1 MDVVNETILPDGS
14 WFGPKPGTNRWENP
28 WLTMG
33 LDENGFPKYI
43 VKAFEISTKYA
54 PNVKLVYNQNAGMQ
68 KPMWDRLKETI
79 LYQFNLMELK
89 MKKMNLI
96 FFIFLEI
103 ISKLYLIVSLK
114 KLKMI

>member
-1 MDVVNETILPDGS
+1 
-14 WFGPKPGTNRWENP
+14 
-28 WLTMG
+28 MG

-79 LYQFNLMELK
+79 LYLRSKAVLDYFWYSI
-89 MKKMNLI
+89 KKY
-96 FFIFLEI
+96 FQSPQRFH
-103 ISKLYLIVSLK
+103 S
-114 KLKMI
+114 